1 MATPLN
7 RLGIKNPA
15 EHHISVKSLKP
26 DGLSNFP
33 MTYNRLHMHLHV
45 YKFTYLFSFGRKK
58 IHKLNC
64 SFTCQSRWNHTKPT
78 SLGGWWPLP
87 VQQSIGFSQNQ
98 HQWLVYQPCVLKPA
112 NNRPYINIIY
122 YLTLILYI

>member
-15 EHHISVKSLKP
+15 EHHISVKSLTP

-33 MTYNRLHMHLHV
+33 LTYNRVHMHLHV

-58 IHKLNC
+58 
-64 SFTCQSRWNHTKPT
+64 
-78 SLGGWWPLP
+78 
-87 VQQSIGFSQNQ
+87 
-98 HQWLVYQPCVLKPA
+98 
-112 NNRPYINIIY
+112 YIN
-122 YLTLILYI
+122 LTVHLPARAAETTPSQPA